1 MKLIR
6 ITLERF
12 LVKDKEKTESSKI
25 QQDDSENQMD
35 KRMDEIVNTSIE
47 QIDDSELPQ
56 SLKDK
61 FKVC

>member
-1 MKLIR
+1 MKLTM
-6 ITLERF
+6 ITLEG
-12 LVKDKEKTESSKI
+12 LIMKDNEKTKSSEM
-25 QQDDSENQMD
+25 QHDDSENQTD
-35 KRMDEIVNTSIE
+35 KRIDEIANTSIE

>member
-12 LVKDKEKTESSKI
+12 LVKDKEKTESSEI
-25 QQDDSENQMD
+25 QHDDSENQTD
-35 KRMDEIVNTSIE
+35 KRIDEIVNTSIE

>member
-12 LVKDKEKTESSKI
+12 LVKDKEKTESFEI
-25 QQDDSENQMD
+25 QHDDSENQTD
-35 KRMDEIVNTSIE
+35 KRMDEIANTSIE

>member
-1 MKLIR
+1 MK
-6 ITLERF
+6 
-12 LVKDKEKTESSKI
+12 DNEKIKSSEMKP
-25 QQDDSENQMD
+25 DDSENKTD
-35 KRMDEIVNTSIE
+35 KRIDEIVNTSME